1 VTTRHPDHC
10 PRARKSRWLFAALI
24 LVPDLSMFGY
34 LINPSIGAASYNLV
48 HTVTL
53 PILLLCGA
61 VLFTNMLLL
70 AVGTIWFVHIGPTV
84 HSGTDSNTQQVSA
97 IPHLSD
103 SSRSPMASR

>member
-1 VTTRHPDHC
+1 
-10 PRARKSRWLFAALI
+10 
-24 LVPDLSMFGY
+24 MFGY
-34 LINPSIGAASYNLV
+34 LINPSIGATSYNLV

-70 AVGTIWFVHIGPTV
+70 AVGTIWFVHIGADRALGYGLKYAT
-84 HSGTDSNTQQVSA
+84 GFGDT
-97 IPHLSD
+97 HLSD